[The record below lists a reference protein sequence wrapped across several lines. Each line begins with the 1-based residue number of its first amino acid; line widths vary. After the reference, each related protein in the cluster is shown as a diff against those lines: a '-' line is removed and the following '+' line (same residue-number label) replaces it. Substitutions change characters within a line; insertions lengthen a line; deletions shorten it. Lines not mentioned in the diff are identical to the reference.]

1 MYFLRPLWAHV
12 AKGEIGTPLKD
23 WKIWNRNRVQRKER
37 REVWEQI
44 KWWVPSEKAEQE
56 KKKKKDAGLYFKDR
70 LPPSLLC
77 SLFCFV
83 SGQKHSVDKPA
94 VHKESELSLFYLRR
108 KPANQPWHILYMF
121 KNAWCLFSTG
131 DVAVFLSAHE
141 SSHA

>member
-1 MYFLRPLWAHV
+1 MVSSLR
-12 AKGEIGTPLKD
+12 KSRT
-23 WKIWNRNRVQRKER
+23 R
-37 REVWEQI
+37 
-44 KWWVPSEKAEQE
+44 
-56 KKKKKDAGLYFKDR
+56 KKKDVGLYFKDR

-83 SGQKHSVDKPA
+83 SGQKHSVNKPA

-108 KPANQPWHILYMF
+108 KSVNQLCHVLYMF

-131 DVAVFLSAHE
+131 DAAVFLSAHE